1 MLKFP
6 LVEVNKI
13 SKIYTQNDSS
23 NNIFEDVESAKHFF
37 ITDQAIELF
46 NKYCYRQGWQ
56 LTNHDRSLHWT
67 ISFKLDTQSTDVP
80 NSDKWKNEKDRI
92 TAIDL
97 WFQQGNHP
105 DIVHD
110 VEDLF

>member
-13 SKIYTQNDSS
+13 SKLYNQNHLS
-23 NNIFEDVESAKHFF
+23 NNTFEDVESAKQFF

-46 NKYCYRQGWQ
+46 NKYCYRQEWQ

-67 ISFKLDTQSTDVP
+67 ISFKLDSQSTDVP
-80 NSDKWKNEKDRI
+80 NSDKWRDIKNSMTENVGWFVEGNSPV
-92 TAIDL
+92 ID
-97 WFQQGNHP
+97 HEAK
-105 DIVHD
+105 H
-110 VEDLF
+110 LF